1 MIRNIYDGPEEER
14 SEKINRLVKNFLQ
27 SPGAS
32 QRQRGLYLEPE
43 QPDPSKLKDPGS
55 QTSEGDDL
63 AD

>member
-1 MIRNIYDGPEEER
+1 MIRNIYDRPKKER
-14 SEKINRLVKNFLQ
+14 SEKINRLVKKFLQ

-32 QRQRGLYLEPE
+32 QKQRGLYLEPAK
-43 QPDPSKLKDPGS
+43 PNPSKLKDPGS